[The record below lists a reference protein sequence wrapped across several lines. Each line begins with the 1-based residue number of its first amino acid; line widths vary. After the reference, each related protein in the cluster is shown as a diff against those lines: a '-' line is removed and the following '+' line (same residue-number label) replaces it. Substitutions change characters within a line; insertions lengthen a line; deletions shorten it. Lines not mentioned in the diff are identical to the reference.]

1 MNDYPKIG
9 APPLQVWSK
18 DVVDGDNNPMPAAG
32 DEWVWKL
39 YKSFM
44 ALLQQF

>member
-1 MNDYPKIG
+1 VKNLKKNTDMNDYPKIG

-32 DEWVWKL
+32 DE
-39 YKSFM
+39 
-44 ALLQQF
+44 